1 MRSLP
6 LRRALLAL
14 ALALAVAGACNHDYP
29 SPFGGQGR
37 TQAPPSGAA
46 LLFTSGAW
54 ATQPGSGRELFAAN
68 ADGSGVTRLT
78 FCNDG
83 AACDTIEAG
92 IASDR
97 RRTEVRRVKASTPGT
112 ALVYLDLQQ
121 SAEAEII
128 PASQQVSGID
138 WSPQA
143 DVLVYSAFRSTG
155 VEDLYRVDP
164 NGQNAADLSCATS
177 GGVGTL
183 GCDPTI
189 RERRPRIDPT
199 GNVAVYERT
208 DATGR
213 GQIYIFQTSANK
225 IPVTTG
231 GTPGA
236 PLPGTPYLVGSDA
249 DPTYSRD
256 GGSIVFRRL
265 TGLGN
270 GGLGTWDVLTVH
282 TDGTALAVLATGPL
296 FRGAPDW
303 GTQGIV
309 FAETDAGAATTSLV
323 VVQPDGSG
331 RRVLLT
337 QPLGFNLGFPRW
349 LPAAH

>member
-1 MRSLP
+1 MRSLS
-6 LRRALLAL
+6 LRPALLAF
-14 ALALAVAGACNHDYP
+14 ALAVAGACNHDYP

-37 TQAPPSGAA
+37 TLAPPTAAA
-46 LLFTSGAW
+46 LLFTSAAW
-54 ATQPGSGRELFAAN
+54 ATQSGSGRELFAAN

-78 FCNDG
+78 FCND
-83 AACDTIEAG
+83 AAVCDTIEAAM
-92 IASDR
+92 ASDR
-97 RRTEVRRVKASTPGT
+97 RRTEVRRVKASTPGA
-112 ALVYLDLQQ
+112 ALVYIDLQQ

-128 PASQQVSGID
+128 PGGAQVSGID
-138 WSPQA
+138 WSSQG
-143 DVLVYSAFRSTG
+143 DVLVYSAIRVAG
-155 VEDLYRVDP
+155 VDDLYRVDP
-164 NGQNAADLSCATS
+164 NGQNAADLTCITS
-177 GGVGTL
+177 TTPGTV

-199 GNVAVYERT
+199 GNVAVYERI

-213 GQIYIFQTSANK
+213 GQIYIFQNTMNK

-236 PLPGTPYLVGSDA
+236 ALAGTPYVVGSDA
-249 DPTYSRD
+249 DPAYSPD

-265 TGLGN
+265 TALGN

-282 TDGTALAVLATGPL
+282 TDGTGLAVLATGPL

-303 GTQGIV
+303 GTAGIV

-323 VVQPDGSG
+323 VVRPDGSG
-331 RRVLLT
+331 RHVVLT
-337 QPLGFNLGFPRW
+337 QALTFNLGFPRW

>member
-6 LRRALLAL
+6 LRSALLAF
-14 ALALAVAGACNHDYP
+14 AVAGACNHDYP

-37 TQAPPSGAA
+37 TVAPPSAAA

-54 ATQPGSGRELFAAN
+54 ATQSGSGRELFAAN

-78 FCNDG
+78 FCNDA

-97 RRTEVRRVKASTPGT
+97 RRTEVRRVKAGTPGT
-112 ALVYLDLQQ
+112 ALVYMDLQQ

-128 PASQQVSGID
+128 PSGAQVSGID
-138 WSPQA
+138 WSSQG
-143 DVLVYSAFRSTG
+143 DVLVYSAFRQAG

-164 NGQNAADLSCATS
+164 NGQNGADLSCVPPSAGGTAVCDTTTS
-177 GGVGTL
+177 
-183 GCDPTI
+183 
-189 RERRPRIDPT
+189 ERRPRIDPT
-199 GNVAVYERT
+199 GNVAVYERI

-213 GQIYIFQTSANK
+213 GQIYIFQNSTTKNQ
-225 IPVTTG
+225 VTTG

-236 PLPGTPYLVGSDA
+236 ALPGTPYVVGSDA
-249 DPTYSRD
+249 DPAYSPD
-256 GGSIVFRRL
+256 GGSLVFRRL

-282 TDGTALAVLATGPL
+282 TDGTGLAVLATGPL

-303 GTQGIV
+303 GTAGIV
-309 FAETDAGAATTSLV
+309 FAETDAGGATTSLV

-331 RRVLLT
+331 RHVVLT
-337 QPLGFNLGFPRW
+337 QALGFNLGFPRW

>member
-1 MRSLP
+1 
-6 LRRALLAL
+6 LLAL
-14 ALALAVAGACNHDYP
+14 ALAGACNHDYP
-29 SPFGGQGR
+29 SPFGGQGH
-37 TQAPPSGAA
+37 TVAPPTAAA
-46 LLFTSGAW
+46 LLFTSAAW
-54 ATQPGSGRELFAAN
+54 ATQSGSGRELFAAN

-78 FCNDG
+78 FCND
-83 AACDTIEAG
+83 AAMCDTIEAA

-97 RRTEVRRVKASTPGT
+97 RRTEVRRAKAGTPGA
-112 ALVYLDLQQ
+112 ALVYIDLQQ

-128 PASQQVSGID
+128 PAAAQISGID
-138 WSPQA
+138 WSSQG
-143 DVLVYSAFRSTG
+143 DVLVYSAIRTAG

-164 NGQNAADLSCATS
+164 NGQNAADLSCTTS
-177 GGVGTL
+177 GTAGTL

-199 GNVAVYERT
+199 GNVAVYERI

-213 GQIYIFQTSANK
+213 GQIYIFQNTTAK

-236 PLPGTPYLVGSDA
+236 ALPGTPYVVGSDA
-249 DPTYSRD
+249 DPAYSPD
-256 GGSIVFRRL
+256 GGSLVFRRL
-265 TGLGN
+265 MGIGN

-282 TDGTALAVLATGPL
+282 TDGTGLGVLATGPR

-303 GTQGIV
+303 GTGGIV
-309 FAETDAGAATTSLV
+309 FAETDAAAATTSLV

-331 RRVLLT
+331 RRAVLT
-337 QPLGFNLGFPRW
+337 QASAFNLGFPRW

>member
-1 MRSLP
+1 MRSLS
-6 LRRALLAL
+6 LRHAL
-14 ALALAVAGACNHDYP
+14 LALAVAGACNHDYP
-29 SPFGGQGR
+29 SPFGGQGH
-37 TQAPPSGAA
+37 TQAPPSAAA

-54 ATQPGSGRELFAAN
+54 ATQSGSGRELFAAN

-78 FCNDG
+78 FCND
-83 AACDTIEAG
+83 ATACDTIEVA

-97 RRTEVRRVKASTPGT
+97 RRTEVRRAKAGTPGT
-112 ALVYLDLQQ
+112 DLVYLDLQQ

-128 PASQQVSGID
+128 PAGAQVSGID
-138 WSPQA
+138 WSSQG
-143 DVLVYSAFRSTG
+143 DVLVYSAFRAAG

-164 NGQNAADLSCATS
+164 NGQNGSDLSCVTS
-177 GGVGTL
+177 GTGTTL

-199 GNVAVYERT
+199 GNVAVYERI

-213 GQIYIFQTSANK
+213 GQIYIFQNTNTK

-236 PLPGTPYLVGSDA
+236 ALSGTPYVVGSDA
-249 DPTYSRD
+249 DPAYSPD
-256 GGSIVFRRL
+256 GGSLVFRRL

-282 TDGTALAVLATGPL
+282 TDGTGLAVLATGPL

-303 GTQGIV
+303 GTAGIV
-309 FAETDAGAATTSLV
+309 FAETDVMAATTSLV
-323 VVQPDGSG
+323 VVQPDGTG
-331 RRVLLT
+331 RRVVLT
-337 QPLGFNLGFPRW
+337 QASTFNLGFPRW
-349 LPAAH
+349 LPATH

>member
-1 MRSLP
+1 MRSLSLP
-6 LRRALLAL
+6 PALLAL
-14 ALALAVAGACNHDYP
+14 ALAGACNHDYP

-37 TQAPPSGAA
+37 TLAPPPAAA
-46 LLFTSGAW
+46 LLFTSAAW
-54 ATQPGSGRELFAAN
+54 ATQSGSGRELFAAN

-78 FCNDG
+78 FCND
-83 AACDTIEAG
+83 ATACDTIEVA

-97 RRTEVRRVKASTPGT
+97 RRTEVRRAKAGTPGT
-112 ALVYLDLQQ
+112 DLVYLDLQQ

-128 PASQQVSGID
+128 PAGAQVSGID
-138 WSPQA
+138 WSSQG
-143 DVLVYSAFRSTG
+143 DVLVYSAFRAAG

-164 NGQNAADLSCATS
+164 NGQNGSDLSCVTS
-177 GGVGTL
+177 SAGSTL

-199 GNVAVYERT
+199 GNVAVYEHI

-213 GQIYIFQTSANK
+213 GLIYIFQNTNTK

-236 PLPGTPYLVGSDA
+236 ALPGTPYVVGSDA
-249 DPTYSRD
+249 DPAYSPD
-256 GGSIVFRRL
+256 GGSLVFRRL
-265 TGLGN
+265 TSVGN

-282 TDGTALAVLATGPL
+282 TDGTGLGVLATGPL

-303 GTQGIV
+303 GTAGIV
-309 FAETDAGAATTSLV
+309 FAETDATAATTSLV

-331 RRVLLT
+331 RRVVLT
-337 QPLGFNLGFPRW
+337 QAMGFNLGFPRW
-349 LPAAH
+349 LPAVH

>member
-6 LRRALLAL
+6 LRPALLAL
-14 ALALAVAGACNHDYP
+14 ALALAGACNHDYP

-37 TQAPPSGAA
+37 TLAPPSSAA
-46 LLFTSGAW
+46 LLFTSAAW
-54 ATQPGSGRELFAAN
+54 STQSGSGRELFAAN

-83 AACDTIEAG
+83 AVCDTVEAA

-97 RRTEVRRVKASTPGT
+97 RRTEVRRVTTSTPGT
-112 ALVYLDLQQ
+112 ALVYIDQQQ
-121 SAEAEII
+121 SAEGAGC

-138 WSPQA
+138 WSSQG
-143 DVLVYSAFRSTG
+143 DVLVYSACRAAG
-155 VEDLYRVDP
+155 VDDLYRVDP
-164 NGQNAADLSCATS
+164 NGQNGADLTCTNA
-177 GGVGTL
+177 GTTAGL
-183 GCDPTI
+183 TCDPTI

-199 GNVAVYERT
+199 GNVAVYERI

-213 GQIYIFQTSANK
+213 GQIYIFQNTVSK

-236 PLPGTPYLVGSDA
+236 ALPGTPYVIGSDA
-249 DPTYSRD
+249 DPAYSPD
-256 GGSIVFRRL
+256 AGSLVFRRL

-270 GGLGTWDVLTVH
+270 GGLGAWAVLTVR
-282 TDGTALAVLATGPL
+282 TDGTGLAVVATGPL
-296 FRGAPDW
+296 YRGAPDW
-303 GTQGIV
+303 GPGGIV
-309 FAETDAGAATTSLV
+309 YAETDAGAATTSLGV
-323 VVQPDGSG
+323 IQPHGSG
-331 RRVLLT
+331 PHVLLT
-337 QPLGFNLGFPRW
+337 QPSTTNLGFPRW